1 MSFNLF
7 LFFLMVL
14 LLIFFF
20 NTKVHYMPAFL
31 TLKSLMLTALLI
43 SFNILSLLQVEPFM
57 FLLLLTFAVGEAGLG
72 LSLLLTY
79 IKTTGSDQIK
89 NNWF

>member
-14 LLIFFF
+14 MLIFFF
-20 NTKVHYMPAFL
+20 NTKVHYMRAFL
-31 TLKSLMLTALLI
+31 ILEALMLTALLV
-43 SFNILSLLQVEPFM
+43 SFYILSLLQVEPFL
-57 FLLLLTFAVGEAGLG
+57 FLLLLTFTVGEAGLG

-79 IKTTGSDQIK
+79 IKSTGSDQIK
-89 NNWF
+89 NTWI